1 MQDSDGGDSGFV
13 VVNLGVGDARVVIHD
28 CVHERIPE
36 LGVAPLV
43 LRLAGSDG
51 TIPRSLTSPDVSPAP
66 TVGDVPELLDV
77 HVHERARVVVFV
89 SADRLAGGTVDVGK
103 SIHARGREDAVD
115 RGRGDAESGCELN
128 RPFPQAHS

>member
-13 VVNLGVGDARVVIHD
+13 VVNLGVGDARVVID
-28 CVHERIPE
+28 DGVHERIPE

-66 TVGDVPELLDV
+66 TVGDVPEVLDV

-89 SADRLAGGTVDVGK
+89 SADHRLASKV
-103 SIHARGREDAVD
+103 AVD
-115 RGRGDAESGCELN
+115 PPLHGRPRHLEAGSDFAD
-128 RPFPQAHS
+128 RPSFLDDEACDS

>member
-13 VVNLGVGDARVVIHD
+13 VVNLGVGDARVVID
-28 CVHERIPE
+28 DGVHERIPE

-77 HVHERARVVVFV
+77 HVQQVPGTFV
-89 SADRLAGGTVDVGK
+89 LVAAHRLPGGSVDM
-103 SIHARGREDAVD
+103 
-115 RGRGDAESGCELN
+115 
-128 RPFPQAHS
+128 